1 MKSLQKF
8 SIHKRYVYLSLT
20 IILIL
25 LAVLSVS
32 LGAVSISF
40 KEILTLISGGDI
52 KTSHRSIILYTRI
65 PRTIACILVG
75 SALSVSGVI
84 IQSVLDN
91 PLSAPNI
98 IGVNSGAGFFV
109 LLCSAIFP
117 TMVYLRPI
125 FAFLGALTA
134 VFTVLLISE
143 KSGSSKLTL
152 ILTGVAVSGI
162 FTAGTDF
169 IISVDSDASSGYTD
183 FKIGSFSGISMK
195 NLYLPI
201 VVIVV
206 CLVISLLLTNE
217 LDVLSL
223 GHDTAFSL
231 GLDAKKMRNIFLII
245 SSALAASAVAVSGV
259 IGFVGLLVPHALRR
273 LVGSEAKPLIISSI
287 LGGASLTLGADLIS
301 RLLFAPDELPVGIL
315 LSLIGGIFFI
325 LLLLKQRK
333 GRIHD

>member
-20 IILIL
+20 VILIL

-40 KEILTLISGGDI
+40 KEIITLISGGEI
-52 KTSHRSIILYTRI
+52 KSSHRSIILYTRI
-65 PRTIACILVG
+65 PRTIACVLVG
-75 SALSVSGVI
+75 SSLAVSGAI
-84 IQSVLDN
+84 IQSVLNN

-109 LLCSAIFP
+109 LLCSFLFP
-117 TMVYLRPI
+117 TVVYLRPI
-125 FAFLGALTA
+125 FAILGAVTA

-162 FTAGTDF
+162 FTAGVDF
-169 IISVDSDASSGYTD
+169 IISIDSDAATGYAD
-183 FKIGSFSGISMK
+183 FKIGSFAGVSMK
-195 NLYLPI
+195 NLYLPAA
-201 VVIVV
+201 VTVI
-206 CLVISLLLTNE
+206 CLIISLMLTNE

-231 GLDAKKMRNIFLII
+231 GLNAKKMRNIFLVI
-245 SSALAASAVAVSGV
+245 SCFLAASAVSVSGV

-287 LGGASLTLGADLIS
+287 LGGASLTLGADLSS
-301 RLLFAPDELPVGIL
+301 RLLFAPNELPVGIL
-315 LSLIGGIFFI
+315 LSFVGGIFFI
-325 LLLLKQRK
+325 FLLLRQRK